1 MKKRFPTFLA
11 GFLSAVVLFSLSVTA
26 SATITGITTIEVG
39 PIKIQVNGEEFKP
52 TDANGN
58 PVDVFVYN
66 GTTYAPLR
74 ALAEAYGLT
83 VGYDPE
89 KNMAT
94 VDKPNSTGNVT
105 PVETVPSTE
114 NTTPVETVPSV
125 DNVSLAQQAINLL
138 KNSLKLPSSLTI
150 NKVRVYHPSYNGT
163 TNTVVEIDYSAMNS
177 LGGYDRGYYLFKNG
191 DTFGMPAK
199 SSAIDSNGLA
209 YDSVDLSQLTY

>member
-1 MKKRFPTFLA
+1 MKKRIPTFLA
-11 GFLSAVVLFSLSVTA
+11 GFLSAVTLFGLSITA
-26 SATITGITTIEVG
+26 SATITGMTTIEVG

-58 PVDVFVYN
+58 PVDIFVYN

-83 VGYDPE
+83 VGYDSE

-94 VDKPNSTGNVT
+94 VDKPNSTPNNT
-105 PVETVPSTE
+105 PAETVPSA
-114 NTTPVETVPSV
+114 PVEIVPSV

-138 KNSLKLPSSLTI
+138 KDSLKLPSSLTI
-150 NKVRVYHPSYNGT
+150 NKVRIYHPSYQGT
-163 TNTVVEIDYSAMNS
+163 TSTVVEIDYSAMNS